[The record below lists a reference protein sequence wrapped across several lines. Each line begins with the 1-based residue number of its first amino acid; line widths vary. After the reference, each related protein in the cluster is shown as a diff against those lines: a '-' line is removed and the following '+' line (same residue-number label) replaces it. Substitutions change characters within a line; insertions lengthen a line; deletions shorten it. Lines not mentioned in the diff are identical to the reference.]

1 VVKSRRTYELNRG
14 PAIDKPVHRDWNV
27 INEPGLKNQ
36 EGRGS
41 DGCPL
46 CAKRVGSFT
55 YDFFKKSRLLSFQ
68 FKTSLFK
75 TTILLYHHLIL
86 TSFIKHDPHV
96 LYQARSSIHSRQ
108 ARCSIHSRQARS
120 SIHSRQRQSFIQCRL
135 ATISV

>member
-1 VVKSRRTYELNRG
+1 MDFAGLVKRDRG
-14 PAIDKPVHRDWNV
+14 PAIYKPVHRDWNV

-68 FKTSLFK
+68 FKTITSLFK

-86 TSFIKHDPHV
+86 TSFIKHDPQFIPGKHDAQFIPGKHDPQFIPGNANR
-96 LYQARSSIHSRQ
+96 LSS
-108 ARCSIHSRQARS
+108 
-120 SIHSRQRQSFIQCRL
+120 
-135 ATISV
+135 VV